1 LFAIA
6 KTGLAEMVPA
16 SALVDVTS
24 TVLPLV
30 ARLQNVRTPDLR
42 ENEKIPVRVVAML
55 EPDAELHQRAV
66 AFVVVMK

>member
-1 LFAIA
+1 MA
-6 KTGLAEMVPA
+6 KTGLVEIVPA
-16 SALVDVTS
+16 SALVAVTN

-30 ARLQNVRTPDLR
+30 ASLQKVRTPDLR
-42 ENEKIPVRVVAML
+42 ENEKIPVLVVAMD